1 MLMCYPEYVV
11 PTMLGLCLS
20 GNRWAK
26 VWNFNNCPLHQV
38 IECHIHDRTWRWN
51 TSPGTRL
58 DLLWTFLAY
67 PRCVC
72 QTIPGM
78 ATEPFA
84 LLASRTSACRGLA
97 AGHMIHCSMLQWR
110 APIGHSFSMF
120 FLDHRREI
128 SIQFQIFQDMDVGHP
143 LHWIHHRW

>member
-11 PTMLGLCLS
+11 PTMFGLCLS

-78 ATEPFA
+78 ATEP
-84 LLASRTSACRGLA
+84 LLCLHLGHLLVVVLQPAIWFIAVCCSGVLRSAIQHVFSRLPKGNFYSVSDFP
-97 AGHMIHCSMLQWR
+97 GH
-110 APIGHSFSMF
+110 
-120 FLDHRREI
+120 
-128 SIQFQIFQDMDVGHP
+128 GHP